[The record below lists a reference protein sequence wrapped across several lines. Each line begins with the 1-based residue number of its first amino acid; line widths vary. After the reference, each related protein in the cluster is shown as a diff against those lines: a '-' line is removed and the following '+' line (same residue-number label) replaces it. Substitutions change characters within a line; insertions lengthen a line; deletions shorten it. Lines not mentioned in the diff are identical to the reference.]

1 MGEFSN
7 PQLGQV
13 VWKLFLE
20 APCPALP
27 VSVCP
32 GCSGRLPL
40 VGGESGQPSHPTLT
54 CTLKPEG
61 LFLLTSSHEQDTP
74 VTQGPQSTGFVSR
87 PSTEFISLSKP
98 TK

>member
-32 GCSGRLPL
+32 ECSGRLPL
-40 VGGESGQPSHPTLT
+40 VGGESGQPSHPDADLH
-54 CTLKPEG
+54 PETRG
-61 LFLLTSSHEQDTP
+61 SFPPHLCP
-74 VTQGPQSTGFVSR
+74 WAGR
-87 PSTEFISLSKP
+87 PSNARPPKYRIRVTSFHRVYFTFE
-98 TK
+98 TH